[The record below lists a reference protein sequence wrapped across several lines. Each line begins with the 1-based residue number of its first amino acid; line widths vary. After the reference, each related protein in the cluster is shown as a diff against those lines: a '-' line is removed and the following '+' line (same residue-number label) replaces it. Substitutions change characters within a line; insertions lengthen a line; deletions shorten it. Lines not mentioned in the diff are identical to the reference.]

1 MRGDIF
7 ALYGI
12 DPVDYLEQHE
22 NVDLIYILIERLAYE
37 PMSIYRA
44 KQLGD
49 DSFIGWSADSN
60 RLADLLDAVH
70 FAAVTG
76 AMQKGKFKNVAQRP
90 EAKNLKKTAT
100 RVTTKARDFAKSL
113 AAQFS

>member
-12 DPVDYLEQHE
+12 DPVEYLDTHE

-37 PMSIYRA
+37 PMSLYRA
-44 KQLGD
+44 NQLGD
-49 DSFIGWSADSN
+49 EAFIGWSADSN

-90 EAKNLKKTAT
+90 EAKNLKKAAK
-100 RVTTKARDFAKSL
+100 RVTTNVTDFAKSL
-113 AAQFS
+113 KAQFS

>member
-12 DPVDYLEQHE
+12 DPVEYLDTHD
-22 NVDLIYILIERLAYE
+22 NVDLIFILIERLAYE
-37 PMSIYRA
+37 PMSLYRA
-44 KQLGD
+44 EQLGD

-90 EAKNLKKTAT
+90 EAKNLKKTAK
-100 RVTTKARDFAKSL
+100 RVTTNIRDFAKSVT
-113 AAQFS
+113 AQFS

>member
-12 DPVDYLEQHE
+12 DPVDYLEHHE

-49 DSFIGWSADSN
+49 DNFIGWSADSN
-60 RLADLLDAVH
+60 RIADLLDAVH
-70 FAAVTG
+70 FVAVTG
-76 AMQKGKFKNVAQRP
+76 AMQKGTFKNIAQRP
-90 EAKNLKKTAT
+90 EAKNLKKQAT
-100 RVTTKARDFAKSL
+100 RVTTKLHDFAKSL